1 MLKVQVKIA
10 DSIHSCFS
18 IFLGVVAISQIYP
31 LVKSLAKLEKYFQE
45 K

>member
-1 MLKVQVKIA
+1 MRFIPVLA
-10 DSIHSCFS
+10 F
-18 IFLGVVAISQIYP
+18 FGVVAISQIYP